1 MPSIKDFF
9 YELKDENATE
19 NSISDLA
26 KDVILDALIDMK
38 VRLKERARARKEK
51 MLFIPAGL
59 TKEDTILIIFLAK
72 SKAGFIEA
80 KKAEDSE
87 QDDDDSKETISS
99 IAEEFAIAKEK
110 FYPATVVNDN
120 DCTA

>member
-1 MPSIKDFF
+1 
-9 YELKDENATE
+9 
-19 NSISDLA
+19 
-26 KDVILDALIDMK
+26 MK

-80 KKAEDSE
+80 KKAEESE
-87 QDDDDSKETISS
+87 DDGDTSKETISD
-99 IAEEFAIAKEK
+99 IAKEFAIAKEK
-110 FYPATVVNDN
+110 FSAQSVLNDS
-120 DCTA
+120 DSTI